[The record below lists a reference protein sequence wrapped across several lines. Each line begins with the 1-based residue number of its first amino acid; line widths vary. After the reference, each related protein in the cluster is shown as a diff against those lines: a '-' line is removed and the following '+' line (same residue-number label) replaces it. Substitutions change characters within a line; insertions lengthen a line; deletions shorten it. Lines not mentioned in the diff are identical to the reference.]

1 MEFVFDSKNINYK
14 KPFGAVREGEEIS
27 LFAKAKDGVYIK
39 SLRVVFEKDGEG
51 ESVFD
56 MKFCGKDFEYSCFEC
71 VARLDRGLYFYHFVA
86 DTEIGELNIFS
97 KEDTAWQISVFD
109 KGFVPNTRKVGEI
122 IYHIFV
128 DRFNKGNDK
137 NAVFNKSNAVL
148 KEWNAPLTVV
158 DSDGI
163 YRAND
168 FYGGN
173 LQGIIDKLDYLKSL
187 NVGIIYLSPIF
198 KSASNHRY
206 DIGDYEKIDELLGDE
221 KKFKELIDKAN
232 ALGMDIML
240 DGVFNHTGSDS
251 KYFNRFGNY
260 DTIGA
265 CQSKESKY
273 YDWYNFINY
282 PDEYECWWGVTVT
295 PSINENNKTYRDFI
309 LGKKGVL
316 NKWTKLGVNGWR
328 LDVVDELPEDFVEA
342 IRKSVHKVKSDAL
355 IIGEVWEDAS
365 NKVSYGKRR
374 HYLLGKELDG
384 VMNYPFREG
393 ILSYTMGGNAI
404 DFYNKINVILE
415 NYPKA
420 HLLNSMV
427 LIGSHDTVRSLT
439 YLSGHDAGGLSKQEK
454 INLRLNEKE
463 YNLALKRQ
471 RVASVLQYMLPG
483 MPSVYYGDEIAME
496 GYEDPLNRMPMQW
509 DTMNKDLLAH
519 YRTLGNIRTAYK
531 DAMLGDTVFEKYAN
545 ALLVMNRISDTKSLK
560 IIANTTGEATYF
572 NLDKPCVELLS
583 NTEFSGQVYIKNNAI
598 YIFDISEK

>member
-1 MEFVFDSKNINYK
+1 MEFIFDSKNINYK
-14 KPFGAVREGEEIS
+14 KPFGAVKAGEEIT
-27 LFAKAKDGVYIK
+27 LYAKAKDGVYIK
-39 SLRVVFEKDGEG
+39 SLRVVFERDGEG
-51 ESVFD
+51 EYSFD
-56 MKFCGKDFEYSCFEC
+56 MKFCGKDFDYSCFQG
-71 VARLDRGLYFYHFVA
+71 VATLGRGLYFYHFVA

-97 KEDTAWQISVFD
+97 KEDTSWQLSVYD
-109 KGFVPNTRKVGEI
+109 EDFVPNTRQNGGI

-128 DRFNKGNDK
+128 DRFNRGADK
-137 NAVFNKSNAVL
+137 KAIFNKNGVL
-148 KEWNAPLTVV
+148 KDWNEPITVV
-158 DSDGI
+158 DSDGV

-187 NVGIIYLSPIF
+187 NVSMIYLSPIF
-198 KSASNHRY
+198 KSSSNHRY

-221 KKFKELIDKAN
+221 KKFKELIDKAD
-232 ALGMDIML
+232 ALGMDIIL

-260 DTIGA
+260 NTIGA

-295 PSINENNKTYRDFI
+295 PSVNENNKTYREFI

-316 NKWTKLGVNGWR
+316 KKWTRLGVKGWR

-342 IRKSVHKVKSDAL
+342 IRKCVHEVKPDAL

-393 ILSYTMGGNAI
+393 ILTYAMGGSAI
-404 DFYNKINVILE
+404 DFYNKINVIVE
-415 NYPKA
+415 NYPKS

-427 LIGSHDTVRSLT
+427 LIGSHDTVRSIT
-439 YLSGHDAGGLSKQEK
+439 YLSGHNADGLSKPDK
-454 INLRLNEKE
+454 INLRLNEEE

-471 RVASVLQYMLPG
+471 KIASTLQYMLPG

-509 DTMNKDLLAH
+509 DKMNKDLLMH
-519 YRTLGNIRTAYK
+519 YRSLGNIRTEYK
-531 DAMLGDTVFEKYAN
+531 DAMIGDTIFEKYSN
-545 ALLVMNRISDTKSLK
+545 GLLVMDRVSDTKSLR
-560 IIANTTGEATYF
+560 IVANTTGNSAYF
-572 NLDKPCVELLS
+572 TLEKPCTELLS
-583 NTEFSGQVYIKNNAI
+583 NMEFSGQVYIKNNEV
-598 YIFDISEK
+598 YVFNVSE

>member
-1 MEFVFDSKNINYK
+1 MDFIFDSKNINYK
-14 KPFGAVREGEEIS
+14 KPFGAVKAGEEIT
-27 LFAKAKDGVYIK
+27 LYAKAKDGVYIK
-39 SLRVVFEKDGEG
+39 SLRVVFERDGEG
-51 ESVFD
+51 EYAFD
-56 MKFCGKDFEYSCFEC
+56 MKFCGKDFEYSCFQG
-71 VARLDRGLYFYHFVA
+71 VATLERGLYFYHFVA

-97 KEDTAWQISVFD
+97 KEDTVWQLSVYD
-109 KGFVPNTRKVGEI
+109 KDFVPNTRQNGGI

-128 DRFNKGNDK
+128 DRFNRGTDK
-137 NAVFNKSNAVL
+137 KAIFNKNGVL
-148 KEWNAPLTVV
+148 KDWDESITVV
-158 DSDGI
+158 DSDGV

-187 NVGIIYLSPIF
+187 NVSMIYLSPIF
-198 KSASNHRY
+198 KSSSNHRY

-221 KKFKELIDKAN
+221 KKFKELIDKAD
-232 ALGMDIML
+232 ALGMDIIL

-260 DTIGA
+260 NTIGA

-295 PSINENNKTYRDFI
+295 PSVNENNKTYREFI

-316 NKWTKLGVNGWR
+316 KKWTRLGVKGWR

-342 IRKSVHKVKSDAL
+342 IRKCVHEVKPEAL

-393 ILSYTMGGNAI
+393 ILTYAMGGSAI
-404 DFYNKINVILE
+404 DFYNKINVIVE
-415 NYPKA
+415 NYPKS

-427 LIGSHDTVRSLT
+427 LIGSHDTVRSIT
-439 YLSGHDAGGLSKQEK
+439 YLSGHNADGLSKLDK
-454 INLRLNEKE
+454 INLRLNEEE

-471 RVASVLQYMLPG
+471 KIASTLQYMLPG

-509 DTMNKDLLAH
+509 DKMNKDLLMH
-519 YRTLGNIRTAYK
+519 YRSLGNIRTVYK
-531 DAMLGDTVFEKYAN
+531 DAMIGDTIFERYSN
-545 ALLVMNRISDTKSLK
+545 GLLVMNRVSDTKSLR
-560 IIANTTGEATYF
+560 IVANTTGNSAYF
-572 NLDKPCVELLS
+572 TLEKPCIELLS
-583 NTEFSGQVYIKNNAI
+583 NMEFSGQVYIKNNEV
-598 YIFDISEK
+598 YVFDVSK